1 MKQKKTFGE
10 RISWLIDFLLHDIF
24 RVTEKELNELYQYMN
39 GVIEWNDKINV
50 TAITDEKLFIVKH
63 FIDSLLI
70 NQYLKGKESLIDIGT
85 GGGFPGIPLKILNE
99 DVKFT
104 LIDSINKK
112 LNVIR
117 DLSEKIGFKKLEII
131 HTRAE
136 DLANKKE
143 YRENYDLATTRAV
156 SNLSTILEYMLP
168 FVKVGGYAICM
179 KGPNYQEE
187 LKEAEKA
194 IQILGGKL
202 DKIETFNIEGEME
215 RNVLIIKKIKT
226 TPKNYPR
233 SQGKPVKEP
242 IR

>member
-1 MKQKKTFGE
+1 MSFEEFKIEFLKQASKND
-10 RISWLIDFLLHDIF
+10 IS
-24 RVTEKELNELYQYMN
+24 VTEKELNELYQYMN

-104 LIDSINKK
+104 LVDSINKK

-233 SQGKPVKEP
+233 GQGKPVKEP